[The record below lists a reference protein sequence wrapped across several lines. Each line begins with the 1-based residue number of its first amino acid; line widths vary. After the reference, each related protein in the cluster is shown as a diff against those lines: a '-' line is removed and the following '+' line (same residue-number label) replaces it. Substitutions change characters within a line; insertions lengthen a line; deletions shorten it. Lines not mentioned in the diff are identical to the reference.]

1 MLDQIQQYN
10 LPVPVNFI
18 DETYKLK
25 STVKTQLRSNQ
36 LGWQS
41 QQLADT
47 KLIPWAADFLKL
59 CLTTINA
66 IQPVEYLWFN
76 ISPSG
81 AFHKWHIH
89 GGASQAG
96 VFYIKTP
103 VNCGCIEFRHKEQL
117 LSIEP
122 YAGLLLLFPPSLE
135 HRTLI
140 NTSNEDRI
148 TLAFNLRL

>member
-1 MLDQIQQYN
+1 MFDQIQQYTI
-10 LPVPVNFI
+10 PVPPNFI
-18 DETYKLK
+18 DEIYKLK
-25 STVKTQLRSNQ
+25 LVVKKQLRSNQ

-41 QQLADT
+41 QQLKNT
-47 KLIPWAADFLKL
+47 KLIPWANDFVNL

-66 IQPVEYLWFN
+66 IQPIEYLWFN
-76 ISPSG
+76 ISPPG
-81 AFHKWHIH
+81 ASHKWHFH

-103 VNCGCIEFRHKEQL
+103 VNCGCIEFKHKEQL

-122 YAGLLLLFPPSLE
+122 YSGLLLLFPAILE
-135 HRTLI
+135 HRVLE

-148 TLAFNLRL
+148 TLVFNLRL